1 MISHGYITDAE
12 ATRILARNDDT
23 VIFATI
29 TGEEPGTEPVLK
41 DLEII
46 HDALSLVADL
56 WPSPKAATVT
66 LETHQWE
73 KLRRVLLSIPDLVA
87 RVEK

>member
-1 MISHGYITDAE
+1 MYMINHGYVTDE
-12 ATRILARNDDT
+12 TIS
-23 VIFATI
+23 FAAI
-29 TGEEPGTEPVLK
+29 TGDDPVPEPVLK

-46 HDALSLVADL
+46 NDALTLVADL
-56 WPSPKAATVT
+56 WPVPKSATVV